1 MCGMAWLAVAARFII
16 GFVAAFL
23 GLHVLLAVVVLVTG
37 GAIFECD
44 RGDCGT
50 VGEWWYEH
58 SRLVLVGV
66 LAAALAVA
74 SFAAMRER
82 R

>member
-1 MCGMAWLAVAARFII
+1 MCGMAWLAVVARFIL

-23 GLHVLLAVVVLVTG
+23 GLYVLLALVVLVTG

-58 SRLVLVGV
+58 SRGVFAVV

-74 SFAAMRER
+74 CLVTLRQR